1 VDVRIASA
9 TNRDLI
15 ADVKQSRF
23 REDLFYRLHVFPITV
38 PPLRERPA
46 DIPALAR
53 HFLALFAAEEGK
65 TIRAITP
72 EGLGL
77 LMAYRWPG
85 NIRQLENAVFR
96 AVVLA
101 EGDTLRIDEFPQ
113 ISAQLAEH
121 VPSITIMTGP
131 AEDARPAAIAIA
143 AAPSPEAPP
152 LVPPA
157 AMFPDALSLLDSVG
171 DVRPL
176 GEIEGELIRYAVS
189 RYRGRMSQVA
199 RRLQIGRS
207 TLYRKLEALGLHGGG
222 ADPGSEGVAGERQP
236 RKIA

>member
-1 VDVRIASA
+1 
-9 TNRDLI
+9 
-15 ADVKQSRF
+15 
-23 REDLFYRLHVFPITV
+23 
-38 PPLRERPA
+38 
-46 DIPALAR
+46 
-53 HFLALFAAEEGK
+53 
-65 TIRAITP
+65 
-72 EGLGL
+72 
-77 LMAYRWPG
+77 
-85 NIRQLENAVFR
+85 
-96 AVVLA
+96 
-101 EGDTLRIDEFPQ
+101 
-113 ISAQLAEH
+113 
-121 VPSITIMTGP
+121 MTGP

-143 AAPSPEAPP
+143 AAPLPEAPP

-157 AMFPDALSLLDSVG
+157 AMFPDALSLLDSAG

-189 RYRGRMSQVA
+189 RYRGRMSEVA

>member
-1 VDVRIASA
+1 
-9 TNRDLI
+9 
-15 ADVKQSRF
+15 
-23 REDLFYRLHVFPITV
+23 
-38 PPLRERPA
+38 
-46 DIPALAR
+46 
-53 HFLALFAAEEGK
+53 
-65 TIRAITP
+65 
-72 EGLGL
+72 
-77 LMAYRWPG
+77 MAYRWPG

-143 AAPSPEAPP
+143 AAPLPEAPP

-157 AMFPDALSLLDSVG
+157 AMFPDALSLLDSAG

-189 RYRGRMSQVA
+189 RYRGRMSEVA

>member
-1 VDVRIASA
+1 
-9 TNRDLI
+9 
-15 ADVKQSRF
+15 
-23 REDLFYRLHVFPITV
+23 
-38 PPLRERPA
+38 
-46 DIPALAR
+46 
-53 HFLALFAAEEGK
+53 
-65 TIRAITP
+65 
-72 EGLGL
+72 
-77 LMAYRWPG
+77 MAYRWPG

-199 RRLQIGRS
+199 RAANRPFNPLPEAGSAGIARRRRGPWFRRRCRRATAAENRL
-207 TLYRKLEALGLHGGG
+207 KPPPAAALFLGQMGTSRVG
-222 ADPGSEGVAGERQP
+222 
-236 RKIA
+236 